1 MEETITMSELNDFI
15 FCPASIYFHG
25 LYGSLEPIIYQS
37 KYQIRG
43 TGAHKTITNNTY
55 TTSKNILQNI
65 YVYTSKHN
73 ILGKIDL
80 FDIEKS
86 TIIERK
92 YKINELYDGQVFQV
106 YAQFFGLLEL
116 GYEVKKIKIHSLS
129 DNKTY
134 LIELPKD
141 DNLLYQKFISTLEQ
155 IKSFD
160 LNTFVQ
166 TNKRK
171 CEKCIYSNLCD
182 RSLII

>member
-43 TGAHKTITNNTY
+43 TAAHKTITNNTY

-92 YKINELYDGQVFQV
+92 YKINQLYDGQVFQV
-106 YAQFFGLLEL
+106 YAQYFGLLEL
-116 GYEVKKIKIHSLS
+116 GYDVKKIKIHSLS
-129 DNKTY
+129 DNKIY
-134 LIELPKD
+134 LIELF
-141 DNLLYQKFISTLEQ
+141 LFSSSVLERFI
-155 IKSFD
+155 
-160 LNTFVQ
+160 
-166 TNKRK
+166 
-171 CEKCIYSNLCD
+171 
-182 RSLII
+182 